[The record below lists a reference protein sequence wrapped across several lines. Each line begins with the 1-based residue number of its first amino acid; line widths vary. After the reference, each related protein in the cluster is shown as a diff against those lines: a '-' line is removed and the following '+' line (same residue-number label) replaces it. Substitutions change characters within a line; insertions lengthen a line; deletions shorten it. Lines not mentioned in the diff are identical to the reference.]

1 MQLLIPESLKNNAG
15 GQKKVKLTANDIEE
29 FKKELKEKENAL
41 YARIYDEKGNQRK
54 FVNIYIHFFI
64 TCFQYLFVFC
74 TYINNMDMRF
84 FMFFTYYIFI

>member
-54 FVNIYIHFFI
+54 FVNIYLNNNNIKYMENCKIKEDDVLTLI
-64 TCFQYLFVFC
+64 TAVAGG
-74 TYINNMDMRF
+74 
-84 FMFFTYYIFI
+84 

>member
-54 FVNIYIHFFI
+54 LVNIYLNNNNIKYMENCKIKEDDVLTLI
-64 TCFQYLFVFC
+64 TAVAGG
-74 TYINNMDMRF
+74 
-84 FMFFTYYIFI
+84 

>member
-54 FVNIYIHFFI
+54 FVNIYLNNNNIKYMENCKIEEDDVLTLI
-64 TCFQYLFVFC
+64 TAVAGG
-74 TYINNMDMRF
+74 
-84 FMFFTYYIFI
+84 